1 MKYILET
8 ERLVLRELNEDDTSF
23 IVELLNSE
31 GWLKYIGDRNVK
43 SVEQAREY
51 LVNGPIKSYK
61 DNGYGLSLV
70 ELKNEKIP
78 IGLCGIIKRD
88 TLEFPDIGY
97 ALLPMY
103 FGQGYAFEIANQVL
117 VYAKNDLKMI
127 ELLAIT
133 TPDNESSIKLLG
145 KLGFSFQRFMK
156 TPDDSGDLRLFR
168 KHFN

>member
-23 IVELLNSE
+23 IIELLNSA

-43 SVEQAREY
+43 SLEQAREY

-156 TPDDSGDLRLFR
+156 TQDDSGDLRLFR